1 MWVVSV
7 QDYRVEALEAQRP
20 TTHIGWGVNYLP
32 PGVDKLRHLTLE
44 VFSEAAFS
52 TSARLVFVCPALI
65 AAAPNN
71 GRGSQAAASERG
83 AG

>member
-1 MWVVSV
+1 MSV
-7 QDYRVEALEAQRP
+7 ENYGIEPLESQRS
-20 TTHIGWGVNYLP
+20 TAHVGGCGNYLP
-32 PGVDKLRHLTLE
+32 PGVDKLRHLALE